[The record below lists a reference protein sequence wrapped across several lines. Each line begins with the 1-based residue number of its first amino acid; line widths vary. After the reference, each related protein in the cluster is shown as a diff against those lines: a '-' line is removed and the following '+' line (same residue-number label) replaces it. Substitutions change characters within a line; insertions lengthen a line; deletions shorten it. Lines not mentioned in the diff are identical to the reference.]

1 MNLLPEPIAISQ
13 EIRTCTELRRQIHD
27 DLRIQL
33 PEWVKPN
40 GKGPPFWFLQS
51 APHGAAPH
59 FDPEAI

>member
-1 MNLLPEPIAISQ
+1 MNRLLERIAISQ

-40 GKGPPFWFLQS
+40 GKGPPVLILAKRAS
-51 APHGAAPH
+51 SSCSTL
-59 FDPEAI
+59 

>member
-33 PEWVKPN
+33 PEWSSQMAKA
-40 GKGPPFWFLQS
+40 PF
-51 APHGAAPH
+51 
-59 FDPEAI
+59 